1 MGLDPGFVLFNQI
14 WDDGNTM
21 GIYNQHYC
29 GLGFNRVLSA
39 SADNQNIASNR
50 QSDVHITVNI
60 ITGYPVS
67 VARLLQPQVSKG
79 VWHSYTSR
87 FVHGGLFHPCQW
99 PVGPLSAANATA
111 IWLKPEL
118 AEGAPK

>member
-79 VWHSYTSR
+79 FGTVTLLDLCTADFSTLVNGLSGHSAQLTPQQY
-87 FVHGGLFHPCQW
+87 G
-99 PVGPLSAANATA
+99 
-111 IWLKPEL
+111 
-118 AEGAPK
+118 